1 MEFFLSFFKLT
12 RRTFTTAAAAITL
25 AATVIAPAAQA
36 DPFDGFFSAEP
47 QASTDANDVSRFFE
61 AVNTPDAEVAARL
74 VEGINMRVAA
84 MRLANNAW
92 WAASDESRD
101 AFLKALAATLTA
113 RLRGMNILTVQV
125 ADIQPGDADRVFVAT
140 GDILRE
146 DAPALSVR
154 WALRE
159 DQGSLRIIEADI
171 PDGTLLLPETARDA
185 LSDDGAE
192 LATITDILRAT
203 LP

>member
-1 MEFFLSFFKLT
+1 MESLLHYFQKP
-12 RRTFTTAAAAITL
+12 RRTFTLAAAAITL
-25 AATVIAPAAQA
+25 AATVTLPAAQA
-36 DPFDGFFSAEP
+36 DPFEGFFSAGP
-47 QASTDANDVSRFFE
+47 QPNTAASDVSDFFE
-61 AVNTPDAEVAARL
+61 IMKDADPDIAAHL
-74 VEGINMRVAA
+74 VDGINMRVAA
-84 MRLANNAW
+84 MRLASNAW
-92 WAASDESRD
+92 WAASDETRD
-101 AFLKALAATLTA
+101 AFLEALGATLTA
-113 RLRGMNILTVQV
+113 RFRDMKILSVQI
-125 ADIQPGDADRVFVAT
+125 ADIQPGNADRVFVVT

-159 DQGSLRIIEADI
+159 DQGRLRIIEADI

-192 LATITDILRAT
+192 LATVTDILRAT